1 MKKRIFE
8 RKTNARR
15 GFSLAEV
22 VVAIAI
28 IVIVSSASMTLIG
41 VQARTEAKSVATVEA
56 TNIAE
61 NAIECFHY
69 AQNTGTDF
77 SEVFDD
83 FIDHGE
89 HGEHGYLTKNENNE
103 KFTVTKS
110 GATVIIEINGDT
122 MTVNATFAGDAIFE
136 EITYTK
142 K

>member
-8 RKTNARR
+8 RKINARR

-61 NAIECFHY
+61 NAIECFRY

-77 SEVFDD
+77 ESVFGYASSTT
-83 FIDHGE
+83 GE
-89 HGEHGYLTKNENNE
+89 GTEADPYIIK
-103 KFTVTKS
+103 KD
-110 GATVIIEINGDT
+110 GATVIIRITGNT

>member
-1 MKKRIFE
+1 MKKCIFE

-61 NAIECFHY
+61 NAIECFRY
-69 AQNTGTDF
+69 ARNTGTDF
-77 SEVFDD
+77 ESVLNQCGYAPSTT
-83 FIDHGE
+83 GE
-89 HGEHGYLTKNENNE
+89 GTEADPYIIK
-103 KFTVTKS
+103 KD

>member
-8 RKTNARR
+8 RKMNARR

-61 NAIECFHY
+61 NAIECFRY
-69 AQNTGTDF
+69 AKNTGTPF

-110 GATVIIEINGDT
+110 GATVEIQIVENTINITAKWGS
-122 MTVNATFAGDAIFE
+122 GE
-136 EITYTK
+136 EILNTSYTK
-142 K
+142 

>member
-1 MKKRIFE
+1 MRKRIFE
-8 RKTNARR
+8 RKMNARR

-61 NAIECFHY
+61 NAIECFRY
-69 AQNTGTDF
+69 AQNTGTNF
-77 SEVFDD
+77 SEVFDLY
-83 FIDHGE
+83 
-89 HGEHGYLTKNENNE
+89 GYLTVKENNGT
-103 KFTVTKS
+103 KVTVTKS

>member
-61 NAIECFHY
+61 NAIECFRY
-69 AQNTGTDF
+69 AQNTGTNF
-77 SEVFDD
+77 SEVF
-83 FIDHGE
+83 HLY
-89 HGEHGYLTKNENNE
+89 GYDTFKENNGA
-103 KFTVTKS
+103 KVTVTKS

-136 EITYTK
+136 KITYTK

>member
-61 NAIECFHY
+61 NAIECFRY
-69 AQNTGTDF
+69 AQNTETPF
-77 SEVFDD
+77 SEVFDLY
-83 FIDHGE
+83 
-89 HGEHGYLTKNENNE
+89 GYLTVKENNGT
-103 KFTVTKS
+103 KVTVTKS

>member
-8 RKTNARR
+8 RKINARR

-61 NAIECFHY
+61 NAIECFRY
-69 AQNTGTDF
+69 AQNTGTPF

-83 FIDHGE
+83 FIE
-89 HGEHGYLTKNENNE
+89 HGEHGYLIKNENNE
-103 KFTVTKS
+103 KFTVTQS
-110 GATVIIEINGDT
+110 GATVIIEINEDT

>member
-61 NAIECFHY
+61 NAIECFRY

-77 SEVFDD
+77 SEVFDLY
-83 FIDHGE
+83 
-89 HGEHGYLTKNENNE
+89 GYLTVKENNGT
-103 KFTVTKS
+103 KVTVTKS
-110 GATVIIEINGDT
+110 GATVIIEITGDT